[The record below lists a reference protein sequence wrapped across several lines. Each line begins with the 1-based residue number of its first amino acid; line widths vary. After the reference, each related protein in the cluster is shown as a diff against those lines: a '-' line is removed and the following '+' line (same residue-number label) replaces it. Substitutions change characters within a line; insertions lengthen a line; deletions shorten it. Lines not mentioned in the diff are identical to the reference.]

1 MNRRGFFSRLG
12 LITAAF
18 TILPSAT
25 TYARIWTPPK
35 KLVQPMNTEMPFRER
50 DFAGKWRFLMSDFKE
65 TASGLLVPKNPF
77 LELCSPLHPYEVAL
91 T

>member
-35 KLVQPMNTEMPFRER
+35 KLYQPINPEMPFNERE
-50 DFAGKWRFLMSDFKE
+50 FVGTWQFVHLENGVWFP
-65 TASGLLVPKNPF
+65 GLIL
-77 LELCSPLHPYEVAL
+77 
-91 T
+91 